1 MSTRFGIAFNLNSLT
16 RLLREQMDIALIA
29 DTHCVVVR
37 NGNSWLNL
45 VVNDKVNNF
54 ILTNLV
60 PDGRGNMHID
70 LVNELLTISEI
81 QEEVDIDVYLE
92 QLGMPWY

>member
-1 MSTRFGIAFNLNSLT
+1 MSTHFGIAFNLNSLT
-16 RLLREQMDIALIA
+16 RLLRKQIDIASIA
-29 DTHCVVVR
+29 DTHSVVVR

-60 PDGRGNMHID
+60 PDGSGSTHMD
-70 LVNELLTISEI
+70 LVNELLTTSEI